1 MQKYKCQTSPK
12 YNRKKRRKAFEGNY
26 ITRLVSLVEQ
36 ELPTIP
42 EHPSSSPVYCGVRV
56 AQSSLYFVDY
66 CFSFFFGYGC
76 EREYKF
82 NL

>member
-1 MQKYKCQTSPK
+1 MFTILTG
-12 YNRKKRRKAFEGNY
+12 KKKKNVLLK
-26 ITRLVSLVEQ
+26 IKLTRLVSLVEQ

-56 AQSSLYFVDY
+56 AQSSMCFVDY
-66 CFSFFFGYGC
+66 CLSFFFGYGC